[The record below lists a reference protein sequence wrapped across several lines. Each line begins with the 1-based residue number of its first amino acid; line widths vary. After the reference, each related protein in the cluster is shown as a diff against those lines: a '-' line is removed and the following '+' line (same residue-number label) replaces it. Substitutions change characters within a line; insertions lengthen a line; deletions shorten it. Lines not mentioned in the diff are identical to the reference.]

1 MADMEANKNFS
12 PMITKLFLRGR
23 KLEISLVFIYINVNR
38 YEYRYKYILFQSI

>member
-12 PMITKLFLRGR
+12 TVVTELFLRAR
-23 KLEISLVFIYINVNR
+23 KLEISLIFTYINVNR